1 MTAFLN
7 GLPYAVAQGLI
18 WGIMAIGVFITY
30 KVLDIADLTVDGSL
44 ATGGAVF
51 IVTSNAGL
59 NTAVCLLL
67 AFAAGCM
74 AGAVTGFIHT
84 VCGIQPILAGIL
96 TQLML
101 WSINYKIMNRANTP
115 LKEETFIT
123 MNIERLGFT
132 ITWALLICIGIVFV
146 LYMFFGT
153 EFGCSIRATG
163 SNAQMSRAQG
173 INVGLNKVF
182 GLMLSNGL
190 VAFSGALLSQYQGS
204 ADIKMGSGAIV
215 IGLASIVIGTS
226 LVSRLTRNFAITLFG
241 TVVGA
246 IIYFSIYQ
254 FVLNM
259 NLSAELLKMLSAI
272 VVLVFLAVP
281 NIKKNYFSGKKVKRV
296 KAKDA
301 EKTSGGEGDA

>member
-1 MTAFLN
+1 MSAFFN

-44 ATGGAVF
+44 ATGGCVF
-51 IVTSNAGL
+51 IVASNSGM
-59 NTAVCLLL
+59 NTFLALAL
-67 AFAAGCM
+67 AFAAGCL
-74 AGAVTGFIHT
+74 AGAITGFIHT

-101 WSINYKIMNRANTP
+101 WSINYKIMNRANTA
-115 LKEETFIT
+115 LKGETFIT

-132 ITWALLICIGIVFV
+132 ITWLLLICIGIITL
-146 LYMFFGT
+146 LYFFFGT
-153 EFGCSIRATG
+153 EFGCAIRATG
-163 SNAQMSRAQG
+163 NNEHMSRAQG
-173 INVGLNKVF
+173 INVNVNKVI

-190 VAFSGALLSQYQGS
+190 VALAGAMLSQYQGS
-204 ADIKMGSGAIV
+204 ADIKMGAGAIV

-226 LVSRLTRNFAITLFG
+226 LIAKLTRNFAITMLG

-254 FVLNM
+254 FVINM
-259 NLSAELLKMLSAI
+259 NLSADLLKMLSAI

-281 NIKKNYFSGKKVKRV
+281 NIKKKYFSAKKVK
-296 KAKDA
+296 KASDK
-301 EKTSGGEGDA
+301 EGGAANA

>member
-18 WGIMAIGVFITY
+18 WGIMAMGVFITY

-51 IVTSNAGL
+51 IVTSNAGV
-59 NTAVCLLL
+59 NTFVCLLL
-67 AFAAGCM
+67 AFAAGCI

-101 WSINYKIMNRANTP
+101 WSINYRIMNRANTP
-115 LKEETFIT
+115 LCKETFIT

-163 SNAQMSRAQG
+163 SNEQMSRAQG
-173 INVGLNKVF
+173 INVGLNKVV

-226 LVSRLTRNFAITLFG
+226 LVSKLTRNFAITLLG

-272 VVLVFLAVP
+272 VVLIFLSVP
-281 NIKKNYFSGKKVKRV
+281 NIKKKYFSGGKIRRIRS
-296 KAKDA
+296 
-301 EKTSGGEGDA
+301 EKGEGASGGDGNA